1 MKVKTRFFGT
11 IEVSDDKLITMDKGM
26 IGYPDLRYYALIFD
40 EDKGVENSKIMW
52 LQSMEDGDIAF
63 PVMLPTQVMEDYAPN
78 VNEEM
83 IEPLGTLTPEN
94 TYMLVTVTVPKKVS
108 EFTVNLKAPVIINI
122 DERKGLQ
129 LIVEDDYPIRLKAYD
144 LLTNKKKKAGEPVC

>member
-11 IEVSDDKLITMDKGM
+11 IEIPDDKLITMDKGM
-26 IGYPDLRYYALIFD
+26 IGYPDLKCYALIFD

-63 PVMLPTQVMEDYAPN
+63 PVMLPTQIVEDYAPN
-78 VNEEM
+78 VNEEI
-83 IEPLGTLTPEN
+83 IEPLGTLTPDN
-94 TYMLVTVTVPKKVS
+94 TYMLVTVTVPQKVS

-122 DERKGLQ
+122 DARKGLQ
-129 LIVEDDYPIRLKAYD
+129 LIVEDDYPVKLKAYD
-144 LLTNKKKKAGEPVC
+144 LLTNKKKKAGESAC